1 MLKLITF
8 YAQTCPLSVLLFTR
22 FALKRQMHR
31 TFLNSSF
38 NRLYIN
44 TSVKHEKE
52 LNSGKGKG
60 KGKRKRQDS
69 PNGKNLTR

>member
-8 YAQTCPLSVLLFTR
+8 YARTFPLSVLLFPR
-22 FALKRQMHR
+22 FTLKRQMHR

-38 NRLYIN
+38 NCLYIN

-52 LNSGKGKG
+52 LSSGKG

-69 PNGKNLTR
+69 PNGKNLIR